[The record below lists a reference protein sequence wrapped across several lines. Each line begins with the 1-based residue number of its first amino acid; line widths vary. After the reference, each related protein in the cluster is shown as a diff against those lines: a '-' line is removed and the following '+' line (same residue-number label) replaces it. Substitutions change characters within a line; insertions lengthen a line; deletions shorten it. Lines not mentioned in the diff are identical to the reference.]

1 MLKPTKHSHP
11 DQTVVNLAMLVIQ
24 YLQVQRVE
32 GYSDLYQYAKK
43 QIIGGDVL
51 FLPTLNFLYLLGLV
65 EYHKNTDSIE
75 YLGLQ

>member
-11 DQTVVNLAMLVIQ
+11 DQTVVNLTMLLIQ
-24 YLQVQRVE
+24 YLQVHRVE
-32 GYSDLYQYAKK
+32 DYTDLYQFAKK

-65 EYHKNTDSIE
+65 EYHKNTDSVE
-75 YLGLQ
+75 YLGSQ